1 MNRIVRAVLV
11 SSLFVSSAGFA
22 QDAEFNMQVD
32 VDDADMPSAR
42 IKMKTTTN
50 VDGEETTTVKVR
62 GGGTKMDVRVTGGM
76 TGGTMETESRT
87 ETRTET
93 RGFSRSEPRDEPREE
108 RRAER
113 PMPSE
118 PAFRDCGVGSDEG
131 CTTRR
136 DGQLPMDASTWRG
149 FYQSLK
155 SENNELVRQEK
166 AEKMLKRVYLTAAQF
181 GLVLD
186 LFNNEITRLEV
197 AKVTAPHVVD
207 PQHALGFS
215 SKWRNSI
222 SGSEYTDIITE

>member
-1 MNRIVRAVLV
+1 MNRIARAVLV
-11 SSLFVSSAGFA
+11 SSLFVSSASFA

-32 VDDADMPSAR
+32 VDDADMPAAR

-62 GGGTKMDVRVTGGM
+62 GGGTKMDVRVTGG
-76 TGGTMETESRT
+76 TMESESRT
-87 ETRTET
+87 ETHTET
-93 RGFSRSEPRDEPREE
+93 RGFRRSEPREEP
-108 RRAER
+108 RAER

-118 PAFRDCGVGSDEG
+118 PAFRDCGVNSDEG

-181 GLVLD
+181 GMVLD

>member
-1 MNRIVRAVLV
+1 MNRIARAVLV
-11 SSLFVSSAGFA
+11 SSLFISSAGFA

-32 VDDADMPSAR
+32 VDDEDMPAAR

-62 GGGTKMDVRVTGGM
+62 GGGTRMDVRM

-87 ETRTET
+87 ETTHTE
-93 RGFSRSEPRDEPREE
+93 SRMGPSRAERREE
-108 RRAER
+108 RRAEM
-113 PMPSE
+113 PMASE
-118 PAFRDCGVGSDEG
+118 PAFRDCGVGTDEG

-155 SENNELVRQEK
+155 SEHNELVRQEK

-181 GLVLD
+181 GMVLD

>member
-11 SSLFVSSAGFA
+11 SSLFASSASFA

-50 VDGEETTTVKVR
+50 VNGEETTTVKVR
-62 GGGTKMDVRVTGGM
+62 GGGTRMDVQM
-76 TGGTMETESRT
+76 TGGTMETESHT
-87 ETRTET
+87 ETTHTE
-93 RGFSRSEPRDEPREE
+93 SRMGPSRAERREE
-108 RRAER
+108 RRAE
-113 PMPSE
+113 MPSSE
-118 PAFRDCGVGSDEG
+118 PSFRDCGVGTDEG

-155 SENNELVRQEK
+155 SENNEIVRQEK

-181 GLVLD
+181 GMVLD
-186 LFNNEITRLEV
+186 LFKNEITRLEV

-215 SKWRNSI
+215 SKWKNSI